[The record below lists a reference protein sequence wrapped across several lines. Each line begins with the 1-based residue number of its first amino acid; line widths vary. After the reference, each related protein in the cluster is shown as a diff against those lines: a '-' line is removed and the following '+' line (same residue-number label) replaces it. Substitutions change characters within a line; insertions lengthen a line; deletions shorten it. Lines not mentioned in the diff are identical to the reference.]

1 MSPDM
6 PAVPGVRHAE
16 HDLPTGVKLHVAEA
30 GDPAAPPLLLV
41 HGWPQHWWAWRG
53 VIPAL
58 AGTHRLVCP
67 DLRGFGWSGQPAD
80 GDFTKER
87 LADDL
92 LALLDV
98 LEIERAGWL
107 GHDWGG
113 WAGWLAALRAP
124 ERITRLMAVSV
135 IAPWADRAATAL
147 QAWRMLYQ
155 WPLATPVVGPALVRD
170 GRAPRRFLRGAMSDA
185 DAEVFV
191 GVLREP
197 ARAAA
202 TSLLYR
208 QFQLRELPALAGG
221 RYEKARLQV
230 PVKVLFPRSDGPQHP
245 SQLRGLEAHCDAQV
259 EVEVVEGTHLLLD
272 EQPELVAERAAAWF
286 G

>member
-1 MSPDM
+1 M
-6 PAVPGVRHAE
+6 PVNLPSLPGVRHAE
-16 HDLPTGVKLHVAEA
+16 HTVSTGVTLHVAQA

-58 AGTHRLVCP
+58 AETHRLVCP
-67 DLRGFGWSGQPAD
+67 DLRGFGWSGQPPD

-98 LEIERAGWL
+98 LEIEQTGWL

-135 IAPWADRAATAL
+135 VSPWADRAATAL

-155 WPLATPVVGPALVRD
+155 WPLATPVVGPAIVRD
-170 GRAPRRFLRGAMSDA
+170 GRATRRFLRRAMSHE
-185 DAEVFV
+185 DAELFV
-191 GVLREP
+191 GVLR
-197 ARAAA
+197 
-202 TSLLYR
+202 
-208 QFQLRELPALAGG
+208 
-221 RYEKARLQV
+221 
-230 PVKVLFPRSDGPQHP
+230 
-245 SQLRGLEAHCDAQV
+245 
-259 EVEVVEGTHLLLD
+259 
-272 EQPELVAERAAAWF
+272 QPDR
-286 G
+286 

>member
-1 MSPDM
+1 
-6 PAVPGVRHAE
+6 VRHA
-16 HDLPTGVKLHVAEA
+16 DIAVPTGVTLHVAEA

-58 AGTHRLVCP
+58 AASHRVLCP
-67 DLRGFGWSGQPAD
+67 DLRGFGWSGQPDD

-87 LADDL
+87 LADDM

-98 LEIERAGWL
+98 LGIEQAGWL

-124 ERITRLMAVSV
+124 ERITRLMVV
-135 IAPWADRAATAL
+135 GIIAPWPDRTATAL
-147 QAWRMLYQ
+147 NAWRSLYQ
-155 WPLATPVVGPALVRD
+155 WPLAAPVVGPALVRD
-170 GRAPRRFLRGAMSDA
+170 GGTARRFLRGAMSDEE
-185 DAEVFV
+185 AEVFV
-191 GVLREP
+191 EVLQEP
-197 ARAAA
+197 ERAAA
-202 TSLLYR
+202 STQLYR
-208 QFQLRELPALAGG
+208 QFQLRELPGLLAG
-221 RYEKARLQV
+221 RYDDERLQV